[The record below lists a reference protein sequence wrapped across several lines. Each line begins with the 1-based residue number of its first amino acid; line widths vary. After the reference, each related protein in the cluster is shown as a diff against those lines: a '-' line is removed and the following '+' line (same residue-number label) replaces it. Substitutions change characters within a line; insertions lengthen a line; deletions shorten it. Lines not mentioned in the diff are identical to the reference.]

1 MYCTIIIIDIIILF
15 AGLRAS
21 FPGSRRPSANVEKL
35 KKQRTKQIV
44 IVIHFADTLFL
55 LYTFLFFLGG
65 GLQNPFRNTGRI
77 STAKNI

>member
-21 FPGSRRPSANVEKL
+21 FPGSRRLSANVEKL

-55 LYTFLFFLGG
+55 LYTFLFGGG